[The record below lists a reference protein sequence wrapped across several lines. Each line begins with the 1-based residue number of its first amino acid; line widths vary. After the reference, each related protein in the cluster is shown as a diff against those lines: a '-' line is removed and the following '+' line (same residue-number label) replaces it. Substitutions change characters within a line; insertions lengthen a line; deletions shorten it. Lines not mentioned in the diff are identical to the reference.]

1 VTDRLFLDA
10 DERAQVWEQALAAIA
25 EQADAVGGWSVK
37 PTLGD
42 EAIRA
47 LVAGVDFDRPIAAS
61 EALELVTR
69 GLRGGQVQTAHPRY
83 FGLYNPPASTMGAV
97 ADALVGAYNPQL
109 AARAHAPFA
118 VEVEQHLLRAVAA
131 KLGLTGG
138 VSSPFEGIFTTGG
151 AEANATALTCAL
163 GAAFPDWATKGLRA
177 LPRSPTVLASR
188 EAHHS
193 LEKAAR
199 AAGLGDRAVRRVA
212 TDEGRRLDPRA
223 LAEAIAQEKG
233 EARAPVLV
241 VATCGSTN
249 AGAVDDVAAIAAVT
263 QREGIWLHVDAAW
276 GGLAALVPELAPLVA
291 GFDRADSVT
300 FDAHKALAVPMGAG
314 MYLSRRPGTLARA
327 FAVHSQY
334 MPKGDDDPYA
344 RSLQWSRRFA
354 GLKLFLTLATAGWPA
369 YEHALRRQ
377 VQLGMRLR
385 ERLVAEGWALRN
397 ETALPVVCFVDGT
410 RRDGS
415 GASARHLAEIARLVA
430 PVGWI
435 STTRWSKEEHVLRA
449 CITNPRTTPGDV
461 DALVEALDDAR
472 ERASSSRSPIV
483 REET

>member
-1 VTDRLFLDA
+1 MTDRLFLDA
-10 DERAQVWEQALAAIA
+10 DERAPIWEQALAAIA
-25 EQADAVGGWSVK
+25 EQADRVGSRPVK
-37 PTLGD
+37 PALGD
-42 EAIRA
+42 EPIRA
-47 LVAGVDFDRPIAAS
+47 LVAGIDFDRPMAAR
-61 EALELVTR
+61 EALDLVTR
-69 GLRGGQVQTAHPRY
+69 GLQGGQVQTSHPRY

-97 ADALVGAYNPQL
+97 ADALVAAYNPQL
-109 AARAHAPFA
+109 AARAHSPFA
-118 VEVEQHLLRAVAA
+118 VEVEQHLVRAVAA
-131 KLGLTGG
+131 KLGLVPS
-138 VSSPFEGIFTTGG
+138 VSAPVEGTFTTGG
-151 AEANATALTCAL
+151 AEANATALICAL
-163 GAAFPDWATKGLRA
+163 SAAFPDWATKGLRA

-199 AAGLGDRAVRRVA
+199 TAGLGDRAVRRVA
-212 TDEGRRLDPRA
+212 TDAARRMDPRA

-233 EARAPVLV
+233 EGRAPVLV

-249 AGAVDDVAAIAAVT
+249 AGAVDDTGAIAEVT
-263 QREGIWLHVDAAW
+263 AREGIWLHVDAAW
-276 GGLAALVPELAPLVA
+276 GGLAALLPELAPLVA

-314 MYLSRRPGTLARA
+314 MFLSRRPGTLGRA

-354 GLKLFLTLATAGWPA
+354 GLKLFLTLATAGWSA
-369 YEHALRRQ
+369 YEDALRHQ
-377 VQLGMRLR
+377 VQLGVHLR
-385 ERLVAEGWALRN
+385 ERLVSEGWALRN

-410 RRDGS
+410 ALDATGS
-415 GASARHLAEIARLVA
+415 DDGASARHLATIARLVS

-449 CITNPRTTPGDV
+449 CITNPRTTESD
-461 DALVEALDDAR
+461 VEALVIALGRARIASRDA
-472 ERASSSRSPIV
+472 
-483 REET
+483 